1 MSAVVRK
8 KSPRAPSLA
17 LDDAIERVMR
27 VYERERRHPAP
38 TDVVA
43 QHLGYKSANNGAA
56 LAALASLRSYGLLE
70 KAGDGKLAIPREVE
84 DYRFAPDESMKAAL
98 RKRWLETPTV
108 FRDLLQKYGS
118 GLPSDATL
126 RFDLI
131 GRGFS
136 PASAETTLQ
145 LFRKSV
151 AFSQVRAALGPE
163 AEVKASDVLEGAS
176 SSNASKGAAPVAVSP
191 VPVSDADTETPAQ
204 NGVDRIPVRLSGGR
218 RAWVEVPTPFFS
230 ADKGRLKAQID
241 LLLTDDDEP

>member
-1 MSAVVRK
+1 MNEVVRK
-8 KSPRAPSLA
+8 KSPRAPSLS

-27 VYERERRHPAP
+27 VYDRERRHPAP

-43 QHLGYKSANNGAA
+43 QHLGYKSANNGTA

-70 KAGDGKLAIPREVE
+70 KAGDGKLAVPREVE
-84 DYRFAPDESMKAAL
+84 DYRFTPDESMKAAL

-126 RFDLI
+126 RFDLV

-136 PASAETTLQ
+136 PASAETTLRI
-145 LFRKSV
+145 FKKSI
-151 AFSQVRAALGPE
+151 AFSGVREDLQPE
-163 AEVKASDVLEGAS
+163 AATNAPNAIEES
-176 SSNASKGAAPVAVSP
+176 SSSTGSKGAAPVAVSHA
-191 VPVSDADTETPAQ
+191 PVSEGDAPTQ
-204 NGVDRIPVRLSGGR
+204 SGLDRIPVRLSGGR

>member
-1 MSAVVRK
+1 MEASVRK

-27 VYERERRHPAP
+27 VYDRERRHPAP

-56 LAALASLRSYGLLE
+56 LAAIATLRSYGLLD
-70 KAGDGKLAIPREVE
+70 KAGDGKLAVPREVE
-84 DYRFAPDESMKAAL
+84 DYRFMPDESMKSAL
-98 RKRWLETPTV
+98 RQRWLTTPTA

-118 GLPSDATL
+118 ALPSDATL
-126 RFDLI
+126 RVDLI

-145 LFRKSV
+145 IFKKSIEFAGAV
-151 AFSQVRAALGPE
+151 EDHKPG
-163 AEVKASDVLEGAS
+163 AEISTGDAGEDAPS
-176 SSNASKGAAPVAVSP
+176 SPGLRSVSP
-191 VPVSDADTETPAQ
+191 VLVSQASVTDGAARLH
-204 NGVDRIPVRLSGGR
+204 NGIDRIPVRLSGGR
-218 RAWVEVPTPFFS
+218 RAWVEIPTPFFS
-230 ADKGRLKAQID
+230 ADKDRMKAQID